1 MRCGNKQVM
10 CEILI
15 RHKENFF
22 FAGGCSQVLK
32 TEPPSLE
39 RFKTQLDKALSSDV
53 AGPALSSG

>member
-1 MRCGNKQVM
+1 M
-10 CEILI
+10 
-15 RHKENFF
+15 
-22 FAGGCSQVLK
+22 LK